1 VDRARLPSAGSA
13 WAQPHNKA
21 AKKVASGDVGTEV
34 VQVDGLMM
42 DYPMTVPYLLDRA
55 ARYFPGVEVVS
66 RRPDRSLARS
76 TYAEVRRRAHQLAG
90 GLARLGVGRGDRVAT
105 LGWNHAR
112 HLEAYFGVPL
122 MGAVL
127 HTLNP
132 RLSAEDLAY
141 VINHAGDSVL
151 LVDDVLLPMLEQV
164 RNQVSLRHVLVW
176 ANGTHA
182 PEGMIDCEELI
193 APEPGEFA
201 APRLDERE
209 AASMCYTSGTTG
221 RPKGVVYSHRAIV
234 LHSLASAMTDGLA
247 IGQREVMCPVVP
259 MFHVNGWGL
268 PFTATL
274 VGCKQV
280 LPGPHLDPESLLDLY
295 VAENVTVSA
304 GVPTIWL
311 GILQALEKEPDRWQ
325 LGPIRMVVGG
335 SAAPES
341 MIRGFDR
348 HGLRVVHAWGMT
360 ETTPLGTVS
369 WLKRSLDELPED
381 QRYACRAKQGLPG
394 PLVETRIMGP
404 MGEVPWDGEAMGELE
419 VRGPWV
425 ASGYYRAPE
434 LTGKWSDDGWF
445 RTGDVATIDHEGYV
459 KITDRTKDLV
469 KSGGEWISSVDLEN
483 ALMGHPAVAEAA
495 VIAAKHPKWDERPV
509 AVVVVKEGAAVTAGE
524 LRAFLAPR
532 FAKFW
537 LPDEFVFTSQIPR
550 TAAGKFQK
558 SALRNQYGGLLI
570 EQPPPEGS

>member
-1 VDRARLPSAGSA
+1 M
-13 WAQPHNKA
+13 
-21 AKKVASGDVGTEV
+21 
-34 VQVDGLMM
+34 DGLMM
-42 DYPMTVPYLLDRA
+42 DYPLTVPYLLDRT

-66 RRPDRSLARS
+66 RRPDRSIARS
-76 TYAEVRRRAHQLAG
+76 SYAEVHRRAHQLAG
-90 GLARLGVGRGDRVAT
+90 ALARLDVGRGDRVAS
-105 LGWNHAR
+105 LAFNHGR

-122 MGAVL
+122 MGGVL

-132 RLSAEDLAY
+132 RLSADELAY
-141 VINHAGDSVL
+141 VMNHAGDSVL
-151 LVDDVLLPMLEQV
+151 LVDDVLLPALERV
-164 RNQVSLRHVLVW
+164 RDQVSLRHIIVW
-176 ANGTHA
+176 ANGTSA
-182 PEGMIDCEELI
+182 PAGMIDYEELI
-193 APEPGEFA
+193 ASESGEFA
-201 APRLDERE
+201 GPHLDERE

-247 IGQREVMCPVVP
+247 IGQREVLCPVVP

-295 VAENVTVSA
+295 VTEGVTISA
-304 GVPTIWL
+304 GVPTIWM

-341 MIRGFDR
+341 LIRGFDR
-348 HGLRVVHAWGMT
+348 HGLQVIHAWGMT
-360 ETTPLGTVS
+360 EMTPLGTVS
-369 WLKRSLDELPED
+369 WLKRSLEGLPED
-381 QRYACRAKQGLPG
+381 QRYAYRATQGMAV
-394 PLVETRIMGP
+394 PLVDTRIMS
-404 MGEVPWDGEAMGELE
+404 MDGEAPWDGQTMGELE

-425 ASGYYRAPE
+425 ASDYYRAPE
-434 LTGKWSDDGWF
+434 HTDKWSGDGWF
-445 RTGDVATIDHEGYV
+445 RTGDVATINPEGYV

-509 AVVVVKEGAAVTAGE
+509 AVVVLREGASATAEE
-524 LRAFLAPR
+524 LRAFLEPR

-537 LPDEFVFTSQIPR
+537 LPDAFVFTSQIPR
-550 TAAGKFQK
+550 TAVGKFQK
-558 SALRNQYGGLLI
+558 TTLRDQYGGILLDL
-570 EQPPPEGS
+570 PKPEDA

>member
-1 VDRARLPSAGSA
+1 
-13 WAQPHNKA
+13 
-21 AKKVASGDVGTEV
+21 
-34 VQVDGLMM
+34 MM
-42 DYPMTVPYLLDRA
+42 DVPLTVPYLLDRA
-55 ARYFPGVEVVS
+55 GRYFPDVEVVS
-66 RRPDRSLARS
+66 RRPDRSVARS
-76 TYAEVRRRAHQLAG
+76 SYAEVRSRAHQLAG

-105 LGWNHAR
+105 LGWNHAG
-112 HLEAYFGVPL
+112 HLEAYFGVPM
-122 MGAVL
+122 MGGVL

-141 VINHAGDSVL
+141 VVNHADDSVL
-151 LVDDVLLPMLEQV
+151 LVDDVLLPVLE
-164 RNQVSLRHVLVW
+164 RFHSQVSLKHVVVW
-176 ANGTHA
+176 GDGTKV
-182 PEGMIDCEELI
+182 PPGMIGYEELL

-201 APRLDERE
+201 VPRLDERE
-209 AASMCYTSGTTG
+209 AACMCYTSGTTG

-247 IGQREVMCPVVP
+247 IGQREVLCPVVP

-280 LPGPHLDPESLLDLY
+280 LPGPHLDPESLLELY
-295 VAENVTVSA
+295 VAEGVTLSA

-311 GILQALEKEPDRWQ
+311 GILQALDRQPDRWK
-325 LGPIRMVVGG
+325 LGPVRMVVGG

-341 MIRGFDR
+341 LIRGLDR

-360 ETTPLGTVS
+360 EMTPLGTVS
-369 WLKRSLDELPED
+369 WLKRSLEQLPED
-381 QRYACRAKQGLPG
+381 QWYAYRAKQGLPA
-394 PLVETRIMGP
+394 PLVETRVVGMT
-404 MGEVPWDGEAMGELE
+404 GEAPWDGRSAGELE

-425 ASGYYRAPE
+425 ASGYYQAPE
-434 LTGKWSDDGWF
+434 HADQWSEDGWF
-445 RTGDVATIDHEGYV
+445 RTGDVATIDPEGYV

-469 KSGGEWISSVDLEN
+469 KSGGEWISSVELEN

-495 VIAAKHPKWDERPV
+495 VIAAKHPTWDERPV
-509 AVVVVKEGAAVTAGE
+509 AVVVLKEGGSATAEE
-524 LRAFLAPR
+524 LRAFLEPR

-537 LPDEFVFTSQIPR
+537 LPDQFVFTSEIPH

-558 SALRNQYGGLLI
+558 TTLRHQYGGILTG
-570 EQPPPEGS
+570 QPPPGG

>member
-1 VDRARLPSAGSA
+1 
-13 WAQPHNKA
+13 
-21 AKKVASGDVGTEV
+21 V

-42 DYPMTVPYLLDRA
+42 DFPLTVPYLLDRA

-66 RRPDRSLARS
+66 RRPDRSVARS
-76 TYAEVRRRAHQLAG
+76 SYAEVYRRACQLAG
-90 GLARLGVGRGDRVAT
+90 GLARLGVSRGDRVAT

-141 VINHAGDSVL
+141 VVNHAGDSVL
-151 LVDDVLLPMLEQV
+151 LVDDVLLPVLE
-164 RNQVSLRHVLVW
+164 RLRGQVSLKHVVVW
-176 ANGTHA
+176 ANGTTPA
-182 PEGMIDCEELI
+182 DGVIDYEELL
-193 APEPGEFA
+193 AAERGDFA
-201 APRLDERE
+201 GPQLEEQE
-209 AASMCYTSGTTG
+209 AACMCYTSGTTG

-247 IGQREVMCPVVP
+247 IGQREVLCPVVP

-268 PFTATL
+268 PFTATMA
-274 VGCKQV
+274 GCKQV

-295 VAENVTVSA
+295 VAEDVTLSA

-311 GILQALEKEPDRWQ
+311 GILEALDKQPDRWQ
-325 LGPIRMVVGG
+325 LGPVRMVVGG

-341 MIRGFDR
+341 LIRGFDR

-360 ETTPLGTVS
+360 EMTPLGTVS
-369 WLKRSLDELPED
+369 WIKRSLDELPED
-381 QRYACRAKQGLPG
+381 QRYAYRAKQGMPP
-394 PLVETRIMGP
+394 PLVETRVMGAD
-404 MGEVPWDGEAMGELE
+404 GAAPWDGQAMGELE

-425 ASGYYRAPE
+425 ASGYYQAPE
-434 LTGKWSDDGWF
+434 HTDKWSPDGWF
-445 RTGDVATIDHEGYV
+445 RTGDVATIDAEGYV

-509 AVVVVKEGAAVTAGE
+509 AVVVFKEGATATAEE
-524 LRAFLAPR
+524 LRDYLEPR
-532 FAKFW
+532 FANFW
-537 LPDEFVFTSQIPR
+537 LPDEFVFTTQIPR
-550 TAAGKFQK
+550 TAAGKFRK
-558 SALRNQYGGLLI
+558 TALRDEYGGILTD
-570 EQPPPEGS
+570 QPRPSRP

>member
-1 VDRARLPSAGSA
+1 
-13 WAQPHNKA
+13 
-21 AKKVASGDVGTEV
+21 
-34 VQVDGLMM
+34 VDGLMM
-42 DYPMTVPYLLDRA
+42 DYPLTVPQLLDRA
-55 ARYFPGVEVVS
+55 ARYFPDVEVVS
-66 RRPDRSLARS
+66 RRPDHSLYRSS
-76 TYAEVRRRAHQLAG
+76 YAGARRRAHQLAG
-90 GLARLGVGRGDRVAT
+90 ALARLGVGRGDRVAT

-122 MGAVL
+122 MGGVL

-132 RLSAEDLAY
+132 RLSAADLAY
-141 VINHAGDSVL
+141 IVNHAGDSVL
-151 LVDDVLLPMLEQV
+151 LVDDGLLPVLE
-164 RNQVSLRHVLVW
+164 RLRGQVSLDHVVVW
-176 ANGTHA
+176 ANGTQA
-182 PEGMIDCEELI
+182 PADVIDYEELI
-193 APEPGEFA
+193 AGEPAEFA
-201 APRLDERE
+201 GPRLDERE
-209 AASMCYTSGTTG
+209 AACMCYTSGTTG

-234 LHSLASAMTDGLA
+234 LHSLASATTDGLA
-247 IGQREVMCPVVP
+247 IGQREVLCPVVP

-268 PFTATL
+268 PFTGTM

-295 VAENVTVSA
+295 VQEGVTVSA

-325 LGPIRMVVGG
+325 LGAIRMVVGG

-341 MIRGFDR
+341 MIRAFDR

-360 ETTPLGTVS
+360 EMTPLGTVS
-369 WLKRSLDELPED
+369 WLKRSLQELPED
-381 QRYACRAKQGLPG
+381 QRYAYRAKQGLPA
-394 PLVETRIMGP
+394 PLVETRLMGQP
-404 MGEVPWDGEAMGELE
+404 GEAPWDGVAMGELE

-445 RTGDVATIDHEGYV
+445 RTGDVATIDPEGYV
-459 KITDRTKDLV
+459 KITDRTKDLI

-495 VIAAKHPKWDERPV
+495 VIAAKHPRWDERPV
-509 AVVVVKEGAAVTAGE
+509 AVVVVKQGASVTAGE
-524 LRAFLAPR
+524 LRAFLEPR

-537 LPDEFVFTSQIPR
+537 LPDEVVFTSQIPR
-550 TAAGKFQK
+550 TAAGKFHK
-558 SALRNQYGGLLI
+558 TTLRDQYGGLLT
-570 EQPPPEGS
+570 ERARPEDC

>member
-1 VDRARLPSAGSA
+1 
-13 WAQPHNKA
+13 
-21 AKKVASGDVGTEV
+21 
-34 VQVDGLMM
+34 VDGLMM
-42 DYPMTVPYLLDRA
+42 DYPLTVPYLLDRA
-55 ARYFPGVEVVS
+55 ARYFPDVEVVS
-66 RRPDRSLARS
+66 RGPDRSLGRS
-76 TYAEVRRRAHQLAG
+76 SYAEVCRHAHQLAG

-122 MGAVL
+122 MGGVL

-141 VINHAGDSVL
+141 VVNHAGDSVL
-151 LVDDVLLPMLEQV
+151 LVDDALLPVLERL
-164 RNQVSLRHVLVW
+164 RNQVSLKHIVVW
-176 ANGTHA
+176 ANGTQPA
-182 PEGMIDCEELI
+182 EGVIDYEELI
-193 APEPGEFA
+193 GSESGEFA
-201 APRLDERE
+201 GPRLDERE
-209 AASMCYTSGTTG
+209 AACMCYTSGTTG

-247 IGQREVMCPVVP
+247 IGQREVLCPVVP

-268 PFTATL
+268 PFTATM

-280 LPGPHLDPESLLDLY
+280 LPGPHLDPESLLELY
-295 VAENVTVSA
+295 VAEGVTLSA

-311 GILQALEKEPDRWQ
+311 GILQALDSQPGRWQ
-325 LGPIRMVVGG
+325 LGPVRMVVGG

-360 ETTPLGTVS
+360 EMTPLGTVS
-369 WLKRSLDELPED
+369 WLKRSLEELPED
-381 QRYACRAKQGLPG
+381 QRYAYRAKQGLPA
-394 PLVETRIMGP
+394 PLVDTRVMGP
-404 MGEVPWDGEAMGELE
+404 AGEAPWDGQAMGELE

-425 ASGYYRAPE
+425 ASGYYQAPE
-434 LTGKWSDDGWF
+434 HTDKWSDDGWF
-445 RTGDVATIDHEGYV
+445 RTGDVATIDPEGYV

-483 ALMGHPAVAEAA
+483 ALMGHPAIAQAA

-509 AVVVVKEGAAVTAGE
+509 AVVVFKEGASATAEE
-524 LRAFLAPR
+524 LRAFLEPK
-532 FAKFW
+532 FARFW
-537 LPDEFVFTSQIPR
+537 LPDEFVFTAQIPK
-550 TAAGKFQK
+550 TAVGKFQK
-558 SALRNQYGGLLI
+558 IALRHQYGGILI
-570 EQPPPEGS
+570 DQAKPEDQDS

>member
-1 VDRARLPSAGSA
+1 V
-13 WAQPHNKA
+13 
-21 AKKVASGDVGTEV
+21 EV

-42 DYPMTVPYLLDRA
+42 DYPLTVPYLLDRA
-55 ARYFPGVEVVS
+55 ACYFPGVEVVS
-66 RRPDRSLARS
+66 RRPDRSVARS
-76 TYAEVRRRAHQLAG
+76 SYAEVCGRARQLAG
-90 GLARLGVGRGDRVAT
+90 GLVRLGVGRGDRVAT

-122 MGAVL
+122 MGGVL

-141 VINHAGDSVL
+141 VVNHAGDSVL
-151 LVDDVLLPMLEQV
+151 LVDDVLLPVLE
-164 RNQVSLRHVLVW
+164 RLRGQVSLKHIVVW
-176 ANGTHA
+176 ANGTTPA
-182 PEGMIDCEELI
+182 DGVIDYEELL
-193 APEPGEFA
+193 ASEPGEFA
-201 APRLDERE
+201 APRLDECE
-209 AASMCYTSGTTG
+209 AACMCYTSGTTG

-247 IGQREVMCPVVP
+247 IGQREVLCPVVP

-268 PFTATL
+268 PFTATM

-295 VAENVTVSA
+295 VAEGVTLSA

-311 GILQALEKEPDRWQ
+311 GILQALDKQPDRWQ
-325 LGPIRMVVGG
+325 LGPVRMVVGG

-341 MIRGFDR
+341 LIRGFDR

-360 ETTPLGTVS
+360 EMTPLGTVS

-381 QRYACRAKQGLPG
+381 QRYTYRAKQGLPP
-394 PLVETRIMGP
+394 PLVDTRVMGTD
-404 MGEVPWDGEAMGELE
+404 GAAPWDGQAMGELE

-425 ASGYYRAPE
+425 ASGYYQAPE
-434 LTGKWSDDGWF
+434 HTDKWSPDGWF
-445 RTGDVATIDHEGYV
+445 RTGDVATIDPEGYV
-459 KITDRTKDLV
+459 KLTDRTKDLV

-509 AVVVVKEGAAVTAGE
+509 AIVVFKEGAAATAEE
-524 LRAFLAPR
+524 LRAFLEPR

-537 LPDEFVFTSQIPR
+537 LPDEFVFTTQIPR
-550 TAAGKFQK
+550 TAAGKFRK
-558 SALRNQYGGLLI
+558 TALRDEYGGLLT
-570 EQPPPEGS
+570 EQPRPGGP

>member
-1 VDRARLPSAGSA
+1 
-13 WAQPHNKA
+13 
-21 AKKVASGDVGTEV
+21 
-34 VQVDGLMM
+34 MM
-42 DYPMTVPYLLDRA
+42 DYPLTVPYLLDRA

-66 RRPDRSLARS
+66 RRPDRSVARS
-76 TYAEVRRRAHQLAG
+76 SYAEVRRRAHQLAG
-90 GLARLGVGRGDRVAT
+90 GLVRLGARRGDRVAT

-122 MGAVL
+122 LGGVL

-132 RLSAEDLAY
+132 RLSPADLAY

-151 LVDDVLLPMLEQV
+151 LIDEVLLPVLERVRGQV
-164 RNQVSLRHVLVW
+164 NLEHVVVW
-176 ANGTHA
+176 GNGTQA
-182 PEGMIDCEELI
+182 PVGMIDCEELI
-193 APEPGEFA
+193 AEEPGEFA

-209 AASMCYTSGTTG
+209 AACMCYTSGTTG

-234 LHSLASAMTDGLA
+234 LHSLVSAMTDGLA
-247 IGQREVMCPVVP
+247 IGQRETLCPVVP

-295 VAENVTVSA
+295 VQEGVTISA

-311 GILQALEKEPDRWQ
+311 GILQALDKEPDRWK

-341 MIRGFDR
+341 LIRGFDR
-348 HGLRVVHAWGMT
+348 HGLQVVHAWGMT

-369 WLKRSLDELPED
+369 WLKRSLEELPEG
-381 QRYACRAKQGLPG
+381 QRYAYRAMQGLPA
-394 PLVETRIMGP
+394 PLVDTRVMGP
-404 MGEVPWDGEAMGELE
+404 MGEAPWDGQTMGELE
-419 VRGPWV
+419 VRGPWI
-425 ASGYYRAPE
+425 ASSYYQAPE
-434 LTGKWSDDGWF
+434 HTGKWADDGWF
-445 RTGDVATIDHEGYV
+445 RTGDVAVIDHEGYV

-509 AVVVVKEGAAVTAGE
+509 AVVVFKEGASATADE
-524 LRAFLAPR
+524 LRAFLEPR

-537 LPDEFVFTSQIPR
+537 LPDEFVFAKEIPR

-558 SALRNQYGGLLI
+558 TTLRHQYGGILI
-570 EQPPPEGS
+570 ETTPESTEGGSPPSS